1 MGLISDFRVG
11 RLVERVLSAEN
22 VQSEKVAD
30 TLTKLR
36 EAGKPAIPH
45 IIEAL
50 STANKDQRAVLTP
63 ILVTMLD
70 NSTLSLFAKALAD
83 KNPRIV
89 NAITGL
95 LQQAGAYDP
104 NRLITHFSNPD
115 ISEAALIRIL
125 ASHKDRISP
134 KTLLVTATKL
144 DRTRQVPLFN
154 MIRELAT
161 EALIPD
167 LVVRASAKE
176 PHVRANVVRVLG
188 RFPDTPEARE
198 ATWKLLDDPDK
209 TVRMAALT
217 GVAEMPVPPD
227 PTPVIKLIK
236 DPDLNVQHKA
246 IDALVKWR
254 HPDTLTL
261 LLPLLQDE
269 SEYIRRGAV
278 EVLNAIADT
287 NSIKQLLNAIKDSDW
302 WVRERASDALIKIGG
317 PRVVEAMLGLIKD
330 DDEYIR
336 RTAIEVINA
345 SGEMSDF
352 EQVLDALED
361 SDWWVRERA
370 IDALGSM
377 GSDKSLPLLYK
388 ALGKD
393 EHTRRA
399 AVRALGQIGNRGA
412 IKQLVPLLKDP
423 DETVRKET
431 LQALTALS
439 SEAHAHK
446 LRKVIEA
453 AMADYSP
460 ELLDLAN
467 EALRAIDKR
476 GGDSGSMYAGA
487 PETQM
492 VRRFD
497 EAGNPTVETMA
508 TTETGVGKPPP
519 AAASAIAPSDLNLA
533 QPEKLEPGTILHDR
547 YKLIKPIGKGAF
559 GTVMLFEDKV
569 LDERVIMKFINPQFA
584 ADENVRKRFIHEI
597 RYARKVTHPNVIRI
611 HDFLNLGDAAA
622 ISMEYFPGHTL
633 GDELKKGGSIPWNQ
647 ARGIL
652 LQITSALAAAHKE
665 EVVHRDIKPA
675 NILINQDG
683 LVKLVDFGIA
693 AASGNAETRLTRTGM
708 VVGTPTYLAPEQVL
722 GKPVDSRTDM
732 YSLGIIMY
740 QMFAGKPPYSGDDA
754 MSLMYQH
761 VQGTAEPLYKVN
773 PEISKTLSAIIMKAM
788 AKEPEKRYQ
797 SMDELHDRLALIP
810 EE

>member
-11 RLVERVLSAEN
+11 RLVERVLAAEDLHA
-22 VQSEKVAD
+22 EKTVEA
-30 TLTKLR
+30 LTKLR
-36 EAGKPAIPH
+36 EAGKPAIPQ

-50 STANKDQRAVLTP
+50 SAANKDQRDALLQ
-63 ILVTMLD
+63 ILVTLLD
-70 NSTLSLFAKALAD
+70 NSTLSVFIKTLGD

-89 NAITGL
+89 NAITAL

-104 NRLITHFSNPD
+104 NRLIPHFENPD
-115 ISEAALIRIL
+115 IPEAALIKIL
-125 ASHKDRISP
+125 DSHKQRVNP
-134 KTLLVTATKL
+134 KTLLIQAVKL

-154 MIRELAT
+154 MIRELAS

-176 PHVRANVVRVLG
+176 PHVRANVARVLG
-188 RFPDTPEARE
+188 RFLDRPEVRE
-198 ATWKLLDDPDK
+198 ALWKLLDDPQK
-209 TVRMAALT
+209 LVRMSALA
-217 GVAEMPVPPD
+217 GVAQMGSPPD
-227 PTPVIKLIK
+227 IKPVVKLLR
-236 DPDLNVQHKA
+236 DPDLNVQHRA
-246 IDALVKWR
+246 IDALVQWK
-254 HPDTLTL
+254 HPDTLTE
-261 LLPLLQDE
+261 LLPLLQDD

-287 NSIKQLLNAIKDSDW
+287 QSIKQLLSAIKDSDW

-345 SGEMSDF
+345 SGDESAFD
-352 EQVLDALED
+352 QVLEALED

-370 IDALGSM
+370 IDALATM

-388 ALGKD
+388 ALAKD
-393 EHTRRA
+393 EYTRRA

-412 IKQLVPLLKDP
+412 IKELLPLLQDP

-431 LQALTALS
+431 LQALAALA
-439 SEAHAHK
+439 SEAHAHPI
-446 LRKVIEA
+446 RKAIEA
-453 AMADYSP
+453 AMPAYGE
-460 ELLDLAN
+460 ELRELAG
-467 EALRAIDKR
+467 EALRAIEQR
-476 GGDSGSMYAGA
+476 VGGSSGGMFSTNA

-492 VRRFD
+492 LRRA
-497 EAGNPTVETMA
+497 EPGAQPASPGNM
-508 TTETGVGKPPP
+508 PPP
-519 AAASAIAPSDLNLA
+519 ASPEPPAATGDDVNLS
-533 QPEKLEPGTILHDR
+533 QPEKLTPGTVLSNR
-547 YKLIKPIGKGAF
+547 YHMIRQIGKGAF
-559 GTVMLFEDKV
+559 GTVLLFEDKV

-584 ADENVRKRFIHEI
+584 ADENVRRRFIHEI

-611 HDFLNLGDAAA
+611 HDFLSFGESAA

-633 GDELKKGGSIPWNQ
+633 GDELKQDGKLDWNH
-647 ARGIL
+647 ARHIL
-652 LQITSALAAAHKE
+652 LQITAALAAAHRE
-665 EVVHRDIKPA
+665 QVVHRDIKPA

-722 GKPVDSRTDM
+722 GKPVDNRTDI

-740 QMFAGKPPYSGDDA
+740 QMFAGKPPYTGEDA

-761 VQGTAEPLYKVN
+761 VQGEAEPLYKVN
-773 PEISKTLSAIIMKAM
+773 PKISRTLSAIIMKAM
-788 AKEPEKRYQ
+788 ARDPDKRYQ
-797 SMDELHDRLALIP
+797 SMDELHERLAMIP

>member
-11 RLVERVLSAEN
+11 RLVERVLAAEDLHA
-22 VQSEKVAD
+22 EKTVEA
-30 TLTKLR
+30 LTRLR
-36 EAGKPAIPH
+36 EAGKPAIPQ

-50 STANKDQRAVLTP
+50 SAANKDQRDALLQ
-63 ILVTMLD
+63 ILITLLD
-70 NSTLSLFAKALAD
+70 NSTLSVFIKTLAD

-89 NAITGL
+89 NAITAL

-104 NRLITHFSNPD
+104 NRLIPHFENPD
-115 ISEAALIRIL
+115 IPEAALIKIL
-125 ASHKDRISP
+125 ESHKQRVNP
-134 KTLLVTATKL
+134 KTLLVQAVKL

-154 MIRELAT
+154 MIRELAS

-176 PHVRANVVRVLG
+176 PHVRANVARVLG
-188 RFPDTPEARE
+188 RFLDRPEVRE
-198 ATWKLLDDPDK
+198 ALWKLLDDPQK
-209 TVRMAALT
+209 QVRMSALA
-217 GVAEMPVPPD
+217 GVAQMGSPPD
-227 PTPVIKLIK
+227 IKPVVKLLR
-236 DPDLNVQHKA
+236 DPDLNVQHRA
-246 IDALVKWR
+246 IDALVQWK
-254 HPDTLTL
+254 HPDTLTE
-261 LLPLLQDE
+261 LLPLLQDD

-287 NSIKQLLNAIKDSDW
+287 QSIKQLLSAIKDSDW

-345 SGEMSDF
+345 SGDERAFD
-352 EQVLDALED
+352 QVLDALED

-370 IDALGSM
+370 IDALATM

-388 ALGKD
+388 ALAKD
-393 EHTRRA
+393 EYTRRA

-412 IKQLVPLLKDP
+412 IKELLPLLKDP
-423 DETVRKET
+423 DEMVRKET
-431 LQALTALS
+431 LQALAALAD
-439 SEAHAHK
+439 EAHAHPI
-446 LRKVIEA
+446 RKAIEA
-453 AMADYSP
+453 AMPDYDAELHELAD
-460 ELLDLAN
+460 
-467 EALRAIDKR
+467 EALRAVDQR
-476 GGDSGSMYAGA
+476 AGGSQFSANA
-487 PETQM
+487 PETQTI
-492 VRRFD
+492 RRSGTSTQPAD
-497 EAGNPTVETMA
+497 SSNP
-508 TTETGVGKPPP
+508 PPP
-519 AAASAIAPSDLNLA
+519 ASPESASVVAGGEANLT
-533 QPEKLEPGTILHDR
+533 QPEKLTPGTVLNNR
-547 YKLIKPIGKGAF
+547 YHMIRQIGKGAF
-559 GTVMLFEDKV
+559 GTVLLFEDKV

-584 ADENVRKRFIHEI
+584 TDENVRRRFIQEI

-611 HDFLNLGDAAA
+611 HDFLSFGDAAA

-633 GDELKKGGSIPWNQ
+633 ADELKQDSVLDWNH
-647 ARGIL
+647 ARHIL
-652 LQITSALAAAHKE
+652 LQITAALAAAHRE
-665 EVVHRDIKPA
+665 QVVHRDIKPA

-722 GKPVDSRTDM
+722 GKPVDNRTDI

-740 QMFAGKPPYSGDDA
+740 QMFAGKPPYTGEDA

-761 VQGTAEPLYKVN
+761 VQGEAEPLYKVN
-773 PEISKTLSAIIMKAM
+773 PKISRTLSAIIMKAM
-788 AKEPEKRYQ
+788 ARDPDKRYQ
-797 SMDELHDRLALIP
+797 SMDELHERLAMIP

>member
-11 RLVERVLSAEN
+11 RLLERVLSAEN

-30 TLTKLR
+30 ALTKLR

-50 STANKDQRAVLTP
+50 STANKDQRGVLTP

-70 NSTLSLFAKALAD
+70 NSTLSLFAKALGD

-89 NAITGL
+89 NAVTAL

-104 NRLITHFSNPD
+104 NRLIPHFANPD
-115 ISEAALIRIL
+115 ISEAALIKIL
-125 ASHKDRISP
+125 ASHKERVNP
-134 KTLLVTATKL
+134 QTLLVTATKL

-154 MIRELAT
+154 MIRELAS

-188 RFPDTPEARE
+188 RFPNNPEARE
-198 ATWKLLDDPDK
+198 AIWKLLDDPDK
-209 TVRMAALT
+209 AVRMAALM

-227 PTPVIKLIK
+227 PTQVIKLLK

-287 NSIKQLLNAIKDSDW
+287 NSVKQLLGAIKDSDW

-345 SGEMSDF
+345 SGEISDF

-388 ALGKD
+388 ALKKD

-412 IKQLVPLLKDP
+412 IKELVPMLRDP

-431 LQALTALS
+431 LQALAALS
-439 SEAHAHK
+439 SESHAHK
-446 LRKVIEA
+446 LRVAIEA
-453 AMADYSP
+453 AMADYSQ

-476 GGDSGSMYAGA
+476 AGGSGGSMYAGA

-497 EAGNPTVETMA
+497 EAGVA
-508 TTETGVGKPPP
+508 TETGLTSPGMDAP
-519 AAASAIAPSDLNLA
+519 APVSTPSPAGADISLA
-533 QPEKLEPGTILHDR
+533 QPEKLPPGTILSDR

-584 ADENVRKRFIHEI
+584 SDENVRKRFIHEI

-611 HDFLNLGDAAA
+611 HDFLSLGDAAA

-633 GDELKKGGSIPWNQ
+633 GDELKKGDSISWNH
-647 ARGIL
+647 ARSIL
-652 LQITSALAAAHKE
+652 LQITAALAAAHKE

-675 NILINQDG
+675 NILINQEG

-722 GKPVDSRTDM
+722 GKPVDNRTDI

-740 QMFAGKPPYSGDDA
+740 QMFAGKPPYTGDDA

-761 VQGTAEPLYKVN
+761 VQGNAEPLYKVN
-773 PEISKTLSAIIMKAM
+773 PEVSKTLSAIIMKAI

-810 EE
+810 ED